1 MFAHAFGCKGLVTLD
16 VGAELAGLVADA
28 VGVAGGGHD
37 LCIGLVDVVRDLVW
51 WQVVSNLFMVK
62 VRAGVMA

>member
-1 MFAHAFGCKGLVTLD
+1 MVGKRVFTYPFGCEGLVTLD

-37 LCIGLVDVVRDLVW
+37 LCIGLVDVVWSLV
-51 WQVVSNLFMVK
+51 
-62 VRAGVMA
+62 